1 VAELVVKN
9 NIFGGTA
16 WLFVVGSSRQNTGI
30 FLEIGLDKYFDY
42 ADMPTTLLWH
52 KKCFSLTG

>member
-1 VAELVVKN
+1 VAKN